1 MASPASEP
9 ESSIQYTRLRAP
21 KQHGE
26 SLQVPPLT
34 DAANVWQFNLKLR
47 SSQNA
52 NVGIGKQRLNEL
64 RDLARAEIVELATRY
79 SKSYLDPDCLTEK
92 VDSTRPIVMAGH
104 QPELFHPGVW
114 YKNFVLSQLG
124 NRLGALAINLIV
136 DHDLSGNASIRY
148 PNTQGNEVTVGSL
161 AIAPPSANI
170 PFENRAVD
178 WEFFQSFA
186 QQAEKVIESSLGK
199 NWSPIINRLLPH
211 FDAVREKFEANG
223 KRLRLGELLA
233 AGRHRLE
240 SEVGLRTLE
249 VPISLVS
256 QSISFATFAQH
267 IIGNLERFHTAYNQ
281 SLLDY
286 RLVHK
291 IRSNSHP
298 VPELETDG
306 DWLETPFWVYG
317 INICEPN
324 ASGQSDC
331 EPGSTPLIRR
341 RLFARSETGKI
352 LLTDRVGWKT
362 EIETSVF
369 VEQFCSLAKSGI
381 AIRPKALM
389 TTMYSR
395 LLSSDMFLHGIGGA
409 KYDQLTDVIC
419 KRFFET
425 ELPSYLTLSAT
436 IKLPTDFE
444 IVRRSDLIATN
455 QLIREL
461 KFHPERLI
469 VDPAVTA
476 ELITEKQNWTAGEQS
491 QIRSRERHLK
501 IESLNQ
507 RLGAFANCS
516 EEELIAKRTD
526 QMKRIRASEILD
538 SREYSFCLFPESLID
553 ELQALAEC

>member
-1 MASPASEP
+1 MDPA
-9 ESSIQYTRLRAP
+9 
-21 KQHGE
+21 
-26 SLQVPPLT
+26 
-34 DAANVWQFNLKLR
+34 
-47 SSQNA
+47 
-52 NVGIGKQRLNEL
+52 
-64 RDLARAEIVELATRY
+64 
-79 SKSYLDPDCLTEK
+79 DCLTEE

-124 NRLGALAINLIV
+124 NRLGAMAINLIV
-136 DHDLSGNASIRY
+136 DNDLSGNASIRF
-148 PNTQGNEVTVGSL
+148 PNAQGNEITVGSL

-178 WEFFQSFA
+178 WEPFQAFA
-186 QQAEKVIESSLGK
+186 QQAAKAIQSSVGK
-199 NWSPIINRLLPH
+199 NWSPIINRLWPH
-211 FDAVREKFEANG
+211 FDAVREKFQADE

-249 VPISLVS
+249 VPISLVA
-256 QSISFATFAQH
+256 QSKSFATFAQH

-291 IRSNSHP
+291 IRSHSHP
-298 VPELETDG
+298 VPQLETDG
-306 DWLETPFWVYG
+306 DWLETPFWAYG

-324 ASGQSDC
+324 ANGQSGC
-331 EPGSTPLIRR
+331 EPSTESLIRR
-341 RLFARSETGKI
+341 RLFARSESGKI
-352 LLTDRVGWKT
+352 LLTDRADWKT

-389 TTMYSR
+389 TTMFSR

-419 KRFFET
+419 QRFFET

-436 IKLPTDFE
+436 MKLPTDFE

-469 VDPAVTA
+469 ADPSAETA
-476 ELITEKQNWTAGEQS
+476 ELVAEKQKWTAGEQS

-507 RLGAFANCS
+507 RIGAFAKYS

-526 QMKRIRASEILD
+526 QMKRIRTSEILD

-553 ELQALAEC
+553 ELKALAEC